1 MSLHGPSN
9 TSAPRAS
16 RRRWLRLVGGLLLG
30 IVLLAGAGLAVI
42 EARWTRRFEAPY
54 PAIAA
59 SADPAV
65 VSQGEYLVY
74 GAAACAYCHVPR
86 EQWQAL
92 DRGERLPLTGHH
104 LFPMPFGD
112 IYSSNLTPHAT
123 SGIGRRTDGELARIL
138 RFGVRA
144 DGRAA
149 FPLMEFQLSD
159 ADIAAVIT
167 YLRSRPEVDHV
178 VPEHDLT
185 QFGKALMAFAIEPS
199 RPAAPA
205 PSVSPAGATVERGA
219 YLANHVSSCVACHTD
234 RGEDGTLVGPAFG
247 GGQRMDVAADPT
259 IVFVT
264 PNLTPDPATSPI
276 GRWSEDTFIARFKKG
291 EQVAGTPMPWGAFAR
306 LTDDDLRAL
315 YRYLRSLPPTR
326 HRTGSAV
333 QAKRAASA
341 E

>member
-1 MSLHGPSN
+1 MSLHAPSG
-9 TSAPRAS
+9 TSPRRRAS
-16 RRRWLRLVGGLLLG
+16 RWVSAFVALLIGL
-30 IVLLAGAGLAVI
+30 VLLAGAGLAVI

-59 SADPAV
+59 STDPAV
-65 VSQGEYLVY
+65 ISQGEYLVY

-86 EQWQAL
+86 EQWPAL
-92 DRGERLPLTGHH
+92 DRGERLALTGHH
-104 LFPMPFGD
+104 VFPLPFGN
-112 IYSSNLTPHAT
+112 IYSSNLTPHPT
-123 SGIGRRTDGELARIL
+123 SGIGGRSDGDLARML

-159 ADIAAVIT
+159 ADLTAVISF
-167 YLRSRPEVDHV
+167 LRTRSPVDHA
-178 VPEHDLT
+178 VPEHALT
-185 QFGKALMAFAIEPS
+185 PFGKALMAFAITPPS
-199 RPAAPA
+199 HETAAPRQS
-205 PSVSPAGATVERGA
+205 PSGATVERGA

-234 RGEDGTLVGPAFG
+234 RGDDGALVGPPFG

-264 PNLTPDPATSPI
+264 PNLTPDPETSPI
-276 GRWSEDTFIARFKKG
+276 GRWSENTFMARFRRS
-291 EQVAGTPMPWGAFAR
+291 QHVPGTPMPWGGFAR

-326 HRTGSAV
+326 HRTGSPV
-333 QAKRAASA
+333 QSKHTV
-341 E
+341 